1 MEEIIKFKSRY
12 KEKNYL
18 KKLSKSSG
26 LGSKTYVL
34 KVDNSTLKVGSV
46 EDGKR
51 FIGLSGD
58 PMIVVG
64 YELKEAGA
72 VAKSIDFVEGY
83 GWTITFE

>member
-1 MEEIIKFKSRY
+1 MEEIIKLKSRY

-34 KVDNSTLKVGSV
+34 KVDNSMLKVGSV

-51 FIGLSGD
+51 FIGPSGG
-58 PMIVVG
+58 PMIIEGSKLAEADAVV
-64 YELKEAGA
+64 
-72 VAKSIDFVEGY
+72 KSIDFSEGFGY
-83 GWTITFE
+83 TITFL